1 MGAFILSYIISLD
14 YYYLIII
21 IKAGF
26 LLLQSVEVEDSFN
39 NFVLDCKP
47 TDDFFYMTTMKKWEL
62 PPQLHSDW
70 AQSDAF
76 TTVQT

>member
-1 MGAFILSYIISLD
+1 M
-14 YYYLIII
+14 

-47 TDDFFYMTTMKKWEL
+47 TDDFLLYDYDEEVRT
-62 PPQLHSDW
+62 
-70 AQSDAF
+70 A
-76 TTVQT
+76 TTVTQWLSAKWRFHNSSNLKNIFSNQKH

>member
-47 TDDFFYMTTMKKWEL
+47 TDDFLLYDYDEEVRT
-62 PPQLHSDW
+62 
-70 AQSDAF
+70 A
-76 TTVQT
+76 TTVTQ